1 MTVTEELADKLA
13 ARVIAHLEKTGDEEI
28 VAILSQTLNES
39 SQTLR
44 DAFVNSLRVQR
55 AALQADAILSAR
67 MAQFG
72 QAHEADEDTADR
84 PVPPGV
90 V

>member
-1 MTVTEELADKLA
+1 MTITEELADKLA

-28 VAILSQTLNES
+28 VAILSQTLDDS
-39 SQTLR
+39 SQTLS
-44 DAFVNSLRVQR
+44 DAFAHSLRVQR

-67 MAQFG
+67 MAQFEPT
-72 QAHEADEDTADR
+72 HDEDAATR
-84 PVPPGV
+84 PAPPGV